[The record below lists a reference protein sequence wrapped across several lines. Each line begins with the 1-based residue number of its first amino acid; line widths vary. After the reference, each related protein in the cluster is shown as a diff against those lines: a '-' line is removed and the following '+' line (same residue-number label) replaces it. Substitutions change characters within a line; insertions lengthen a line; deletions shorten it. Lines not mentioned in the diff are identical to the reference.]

1 MFRQEEDVGGL
12 LKETGQCV
20 KGEWKREG
28 GGVQEGG
35 LAPLCVSRLRAFLEP
50 SSGARVPFVC

>member
-28 GGVQEGG
+28 GRGRRRGGG
-35 LAPLCVSRLRAFLEP
+35 LALLCVSRLRAF
-50 SSGARVPFVC
+50 